1 MSAGDTQGYE
11 SQKVGI
17 FGGYLRDCLPKC
29 TKNKKQK
36 ERKKKRN
43 KLKLKLV

>member
-1 MSAGDTQGYE
+1 MNAADTQGYE

-29 TKNKKQK
+29 TKSKKTK
-36 ERKKKRN
+36 RKKKRS